1 MDENL
6 QPQEGMNPESEV
18 IEETDAS
25 ERIAEL
31 EAQLAEERQAKTEI
45 LARAKKAEAQNT
57 TVTKPSITNN
67 SISEEDVEIKILKS
81 QGVDDELL
89 GEMKALAKVRGKSIL
104 EIQNDPILKAMK
116 EAKEA
121 EEKAKASRLPASRGS
136 APAKKEKSFS
146 TSGLS
151 DEDFK
156 ALWKERQSK

>member
-6 QPQEGMNPESEV
+6 QPQEGMNPELEV
-18 IEETDAS
+18 VEETDAS

-45 LARAKKAEAQNT
+45 LARAKKAEAQNK
-57 TVTKPSITNN
+57 TVTKPSTTNN
-67 SISEEDVEIKILKS
+67 LSEEDIEVKILKS
-81 QGVDDELL
+81 QGIDDELL

-116 EAKEA
+116 EAKEQ

-136 APAKKEKSFS
+136 APVKKEKSFS